1 MNEERRVTSNFSV
14 EGARLIFKNFSG
26 KGSQYNSEGSRNF
39 GLLLSEEDAQ
49 MLAADGWNVKRRPP
63 RSDDPERY
71 EQPWLP
77 VKVKFGKIPPIAVLI
92 HSKSKIKLDEETIG
106 QLDWTRIKNCDVIV
120 RPYNYPA
127 SNVAPAGV
135 AAYLKAIYVTVEE
148 DAFEEKYADIPYAE
162 DEEPMPFN

>member
-1 MNEERRVTSNFSV
+1 MSEEKRVTSNFAV
-14 EGARLIFKNFSG
+14 EGARIIFRNFSG
-26 KGSQYNSEGSRNF
+26 KGSQYDSEGSRNF

-63 RSDDPERY
+63 RADDPEGY

-77 VKVKFGKIPPIAVLI
+77 VKVKFGKFPPIAVLI
-92 HSKSKIKLDEETIG
+92 NSRRKIRLDEDTIG
-106 QLDWTRIKNCDVIV
+106 RLDHTRIKNCDVIV

-127 SNVAPAGV
+127 SNVTSAGV

-148 DAFEEKYADIPYAE
+148 DAFEEKYAEIPYADDGE
-162 DEEPMPFN
+162 SLQFN